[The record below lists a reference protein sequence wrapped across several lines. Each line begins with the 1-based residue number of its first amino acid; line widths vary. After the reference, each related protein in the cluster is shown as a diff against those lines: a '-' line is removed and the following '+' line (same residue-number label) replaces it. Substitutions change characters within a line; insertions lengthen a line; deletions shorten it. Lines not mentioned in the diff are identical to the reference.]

1 MAYPWSKP
9 RWHDTDARRR
19 CDMQKALP
27 LSAQAGYARRKPS
40 KHHVLMR
47 FRSWPQRDS
56 GWCVSLVG
64 AATSIIFVS
73 SLAGVATSII
83 FVATKVLSRQNT
95 FFVATNTWEQVSFFL
110 SRQVSFVVTDKHVTR
125 KTFIMSR
132 QIHRDKSFESLQGF
146 CRDKNYICGS
156 SRQWYSSR
164 QWMICLARQK
174 FVAAKDVFCR
184 DFVES
189 FVVFVPTK
197 IIQLWQLPPV
207 IDVGLNVLTRDVG
220 LTYQVRDESG
230 ETSPLQSVSH
240 WAFPAGT
247 SSSGQYYATGWV
259 RRGRR
264 HFLCGSNPGLTELV
278 FMSKNIISYS
288 YNAVTRAAL
297 HDSVLQVITPAQSP
311 R

>member
-132 QIHRDKSFESLQGF
+132 QIHRDKSFVAARLL
-146 CRDKNYICGS
+146 
-156 SRQWYSSR
+156 SRQKLY
-164 QWMICLARQK
+164 
-174 FVAAKDVFCR
+174 
-184 DFVES
+184 
-189 FVVFVPTK
+189 
-197 IIQLWQLPPV
+197 LWQLPPM
-207 IDVGLNVLTRDVG
+207 IQFPPMNDMFGT
-220 LTYQVRDESG
+220 TKICSG
-230 ETSPLQSVSH
+230 KRRLLSWLCRVFCRVCPDKNNTVV
-240 WAFPAGT
+240 AAPA
-247 SSSGQYYATGWV
+247 SD
-259 RRGRR
+259 R
-264 HFLCGSNPGLTELV
+264 CG
-278 FMSKNIISYS
+278 
-288 YNAVTRAAL
+288 A
-297 HDSVLQVITPAQSP
+297 
-311 R
+311 